1 MGLFT
6 RRDSAVPADP
16 AEAFWQWWSA
26 DGASRFSAG
35 ADTGRWGGLAGEM
48 QERLAAVHPDLAW
61 DTGTGHKSRHLLAVS
76 SEGDPALRRT
86 AEHWLRCAPAADD
99 AWEYAAA
106 RQPVPDAAGKT
117 IEIDGHSLSLGQAR
131 FGLREDPGRG
141 RLDVVVHHPLFRQ
154 VAQERRLQVSLLLLD
169 WILGEDE
176 VTRWVGAVDTA
187 TGGTLDRTAAD
198 LRDTV
203 SALAAQTRND
213 WVVMEGSTPGG
224 AVIMVL
230 ARRPLRWIDFPL
242 FDLHTE
248 VRLAY
253 DDADASGP
261 PTPASLEVLREK
273 EARISAALGTR
284 AILVARVSAAGTRV
298 LHYYSD
304 SVDHH
309 GRAVIEDAVRAAGGA
324 ARTAPDPGWT
334 HVRQF
339 S

>member
-1 MGLFT
+1 MNLFK
-6 RRDSAVPADP
+6 RRDTAAALDP
-16 AEAFWQWWSA
+16 AEVFWQWWSA
-26 DGASRFSAG
+26 DGASRFSAA
-35 ADTGRWGGLAGEM
+35 ADTGQWGGLAGEM
-48 QERLAAVHPDLAW
+48 QERLAAVHPGLAW
-61 DTGTGHKSRHLLAVS
+61 DTGTGKTSRHLLAVS
-76 SEGDPALRRT
+76 SEGDPVLRRT

-117 IEIDGHSLSLGQAR
+117 IEIDGLSLSLGQAR

-141 RLDVVVHHPLFRQ
+141 RLDVVVHHPLFGGL
-154 VAQERRLQVSLLLLD
+154 AQERRLQVALLLLD
-169 WILGEDE
+169 WILGEDD

-187 TGGTLDRTAAD
+187 TRGPLDRTAAD
-198 LRDTV
+198 LSNAVT
-203 SALAAQTRND
+203 ALAARTRNE
-213 WVVMEGSTPGG
+213 WVVLEGSTPDG

-248 VRLAY
+248 VRLTY
-253 DDADASGP
+253 DDAEASGLP
-261 PTPASLEVLREK
+261 APASLEVLRDQ

-284 AILVARVSAAGTRV
+284 GILVARVSAAGTRV

-304 SVDHH
+304 SADHH
-309 GRAVIEDAVRAAGGA
+309 GRAAIEDAVRTSGGA
-324 ARTAPDPGWT
+324 ARSTPDPGWT
-334 HVRQF
+334 QVRQF